1 MPASDHADGTVP
13 SGTRDETET
22 AEVSKAPAA
31 KVSIPP
37 TYDALLTYQT
47 CERDATMHLC
57 R

>member
-37 TYDALLTYQT
+37 TYDALLTY
-47 CERDATMHLC
+47 
-57 R
+57 